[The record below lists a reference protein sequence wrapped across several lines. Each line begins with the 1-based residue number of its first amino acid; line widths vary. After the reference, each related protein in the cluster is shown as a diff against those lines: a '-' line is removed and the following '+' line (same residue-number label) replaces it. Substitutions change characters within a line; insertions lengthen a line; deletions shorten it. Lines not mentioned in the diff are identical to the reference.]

1 MNSTSGP
8 PKLVKLRSPTTARV
22 VAILCAALLTTVS
35 WWGSVDDHAEA
46 YLDEALLA
54 GGAVYATARSIN
66 ALVSVIQGTEVNPP
80 FLTVSVGEALDPLND
95 LIERFSAVL
104 LMALGS
110 LAAQKILLTIFST
123 AGFSIVLALLT
134 LALVICSPLSGS
146 RWFGGTLRVFILLVF
161 TRFSLGVIVLVSGI
175 VDTQFLQEPEAANHA
190 EMRALQD
197 QLSAV
202 RSSATAQA
210 ENPDSSLWARGAALM
225 SPSRIGN
232 AIDGLE
238 ASAQSAI
245 SSTVSLL
252 ASMLLKTLLIPLL
265 LFWVVLQ
272 AGRATLRKL
281 VA

>member
-1 MNSTSGP
+1 M
-8 PKLVKLRSPTTARV
+8 PTTARV
-22 VAILCAALLTTVS
+22 VVILCAALLTTVS

-134 LALVICSPLSGS
+134 LTLVICSPLSGGS

-175 VDTQFLQEPEAANHA
+175 VDAQFLQEPEAANHA